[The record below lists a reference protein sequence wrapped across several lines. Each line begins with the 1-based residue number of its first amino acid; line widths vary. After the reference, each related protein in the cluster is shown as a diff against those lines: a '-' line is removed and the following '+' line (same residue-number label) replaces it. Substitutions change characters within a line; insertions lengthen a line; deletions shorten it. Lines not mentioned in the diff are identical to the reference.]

1 MIGFDTLHAAET
13 LTDAGIDATHAKAI
27 VAALSEA
34 VGEPIT
40 KADLE
45 PLATRAELQQ
55 QIAGVRADLQPLAT
69 KAELEP
75 FATKADLEAAIQPLA
90 TKAELERLATKVEL
104 ERFATKTDLRAEIS
118 ELKATLTWR
127 IVLALGAFAA
137 LVRLM
142 P

>member
-13 LTDAGIDATHAKAI
+13 LTDAGIEAAHAKAI
-27 VAALSEA
+27 VAAMTEA
-34 VGEPIT
+34 VGEPIN

-45 PLATRAELQQ
+45 PLATK
-55 QIAGVRADLQPLAT
+55 ADLERFAT
-69 KAELEP
+69 TADLEP
-75 FATKADLEAAIQPLA
+75 LATKADLEHFATTADLEAAIEPLA
-90 TKAELERLATKVEL
+90 AKADVAAV
-104 ERFATKTDLRAEIS
+104 RAEVS

>member
-1 MIGFDTLHAAET
+1 MIGFEAA
-13 LTDAGIDATHAKAI
+13 I
-27 VAALSEA
+27 
-34 VGEPIT
+34 EPLAT

-45 PLATRAELQQ
+45 RY
-55 QIAGVRADLQPLAT
+55 
-69 KAELEP
+69 
-75 FATKADLEAAIQPLA
+75 ATKADLEAAIEPLA
-90 TKAELERLATKVEL
+90 TKADVAAV
-104 ERFATKTDLRAEIS
+104 RAEVS

>member
-13 LTDAGIDATHAKAI
+13 LTDAGIDAAHAKAI
-27 VAALSEA
+27 VAAMTEA
-34 VGEPIT
+34 VGEPIN

-45 PLATRAELQQ
+45 PLATK
-55 QIAGVRADLQPLAT
+55 ADLERYAT
-69 KAELEP
+69 KADLERFATKADLEC
-75 FATKADLEAAIQPLA
+75 FATKADLEAAIEPLA
-90 TKAELERLATKVEL
+90 TKADVVAV
-104 ERFATKTDLRAEIS
+104 RAEVS

>member
-45 PLATRAELQQ
+45 PLATRAELQ
-55 QIAGVRADLQPLAT
+55 PLAT
-69 KAELEP
+69 KVELER

-104 ERFATKTDLRAEIS
+104 ERFATKADLRAEIS

>member
-13 LTDAGIDATHAKAI
+13 LTDAGSDAAHAKAI
-27 VAALSEA
+27 VAAMTEA
-34 VGEPIT
+34 VGEPITRAELVPLATKADLERYAT

-45 PLATRAELQQ
+45 PLAT
-55 QIAGVRADLQPLAT
+55 
-69 KAELEP
+69 
-75 FATKADLEAAIQPLA
+75 KADLEAAIEPLA
-90 TKAELERLATKVEL
+90 TKADVAAV
-104 ERFATKTDLRAEIS
+104 RAEVS